1 MRNRFVTLFAAL
13 FVSLGFVLA
22 SGTGVNVAGA
32 QEPAP
37 QGPPPGAPMDGPGG
51 PPKPFH
57 HMTKWWKDSDTVRQ
71 LQLSDAQA
79 QQIEQTFT
87 AHRMKFIDE
96 MADLEKQEVKL
107 HSVLDAAQPDEG
119 QFNAQVEQLIGARGR
134 LEKEHA
140 AMMLNIRRTLSL
152 DQWNKLQSLRGEPMM
167 GHHHMGDG
175 PRGAPPPGPPQ

>member
-1 MRNRFVTLFAAL
+1 VRNRFVTLFAAL
-13 FVSLGFVLA
+13 FVSLILA
-22 SGTGVNVAGA
+22 SGAATASA
-32 QEPAP
+32 QEQAP
-37 QGPPPGAPMDGPGG
+37 QTSSPSSLDGPGAPGA

-71 LQLSDAQA
+71 LQLTDVQA

-87 AHRMKFIDE
+87 AHRLRFIDE
-96 MADLEKQEVKL
+96 MADLQKQELKL
-107 HSVLDAAQPDEG
+107 GTVLDAAQPDEG
-119 QFNAQVEQLIGARGR
+119 QFNAQVEQLIAARGR

-152 DQWNKLQSLRGEPMM
+152 DQWNKVQSLHGEPMM

-175 PRGAPPPGPPQ
+175 PHGPPPPGPPQ